1 MNKSNIDKILN
12 SIDETPRVKTNANF
26 NKPSIDEYSSRQSNN
41 NDYRPQPQLE
51 PTPSYN
57 NTRPVAPRPTPRVV
71 ESSVPLEEPM
81 QVKPRREEQPMKNE
95 YREKPTTQIIQPKTD
110 EKIYA
115 NGETESEFEKTVQK
129 HFGSGFDADE
139 DENANNG
146 IKIKKNVNSILA
158 EINKRTFIQTMSKDK
173 TQFSKTFNIKV
184 VGIGGAGNN
193 IVKYMKT
200 SQEWPD
206 FVQIIA
212 LNTDYVALSA
222 MGDLADIFILGAK
235 ELDGNGSG
243 GDPNVGKMAAEADA
257 EIIKDMLK
265 GTDILILTAGL
276 GKGTGTGATPI
287 IAKIAQELGILT
299 IGLFNLPSIGAEGNK
314 TYSNALSG
322 LQKLSYL
329 CNGLTTVNN
338 DKIISLDRER
348 MSIKKAFEGANQ
360 YIKTIVEEIINI
372 ITKPSDIN
380 IDFADVRNFFEDK
393 NGFLFMR
400 IDLTD
405 YTKDAIKESLEHAIK
420 VGFSEINI
428 NESQKALINFRLN
441 ENVPSI
447 ILENTRSA
455 LKEMVSVNNINIV
468 HGISYN
474 DVFENAQINVLLT
487 GSFELGAI
495 EDEEEG
501 VSNQP
506 NIGTSSIDLN
516 ALSDEEE
523 PSFPT
528 PKPNPTPVAE
538 TNSFSQ
544 PQQKPA
550 GDFYD
555 YYNRPKSTTYSFEDD
570 DDETLD
576 NQRYSN
582 GNPVINRTVPTTNLS
597 RDYEESRPKKKLPWW
612 KRLFGRNKEEY

>member
-1 MNKSNIDKILN
+1 MNRNSVDKILN
-12 SIDETPRVKTNANF
+12 NLEGGTSFKPTNN
-26 NKPSIDEYSSRQSNN
+26 NNNSNN
-41 NDYRPQPQLE
+41 QFQRL
-51 PTPSYN
+51 
-57 NTRPVAPRPTPRVV
+57 R
-71 ESSVPLEEPM
+71 M
-81 QVKPRREEQPMKNE
+81 NE
-95 YREKPTTQIIQPKTD
+95 YAKPNEPNFQTQTQVQPNWEMKQSQTQVTRKEEYVEPIKTEKPKVF
-110 EKIYA
+110 A
-115 NGETESEFEKTVQK
+115 NGQTAEEFDKTLEK
-129 HFGSGFDADE
+129 HFGGGLDDE
-139 DENANNG
+139 LNEINNG

-243 GDPNVGKMAAEADA
+243 GDPNVGKAAAEADA

-265 GTDILILTAGL
+265 GTDVLILTAGL

-287 IAKIAQELGILT
+287 IAKIAQDLGILT

-400 IDLTD
+400 VDITD
-405 YTKDAIKESLEHAIK
+405 YSKDAIKESIENAIK
-420 VGFSEINI
+420 IGFSEINI

-441 ENVPSI
+441 ENVPSL
-447 ILENTRSA
+447 ILENSRSA
-455 LKEMVSVNNINIV
+455 LKELVNANNINIV
-468 HGISYN
+468 HGISFN
-474 DVFENAQINVLLT
+474 DIHENAQINILLT

-495 EDEEEG
+495 EDDES
-501 VSNQP
+501 VINNTMSDKP
-506 NIGTSSIDLN
+506 DSITSELDLN
-516 ALSDEEE
+516 KSESQNEDFLSNNFGS
-523 PSFPT
+523 PYGNINPNNNSSFNQNRNVDFSNFYN
-528 PKPNPTPVAE
+528 KSKS
-538 TNSFSQ
+538 NS
-544 PQQKPA
+544 
-550 GDFYD
+550 
-555 YYNRPKSTTYSFEDD
+555 YSFEYE
-570 DDETLD
+570 DDESIDSQKYD
-576 NQRYSN
+576 NRNHLFNNNNHMPSY
-582 GNPVINRTVPTTNLS
+582 GN
-597 RDYEESRPKKKLPWW
+597 RDYRDDRMIQPKPKKQGFFSRFF
-612 KRLFGRNKEEY
+612 KRSREEY

>member
-12 SIDETPRVKTNANF
+12 SIDETPRVKTNTNYQ
-26 NKPSIDEYSSRQSNN
+26 KPSIDEYSRPSSNSN
-41 NDYRPQPQLE
+41 YRPEPQLE
-51 PTPSYN
+51 SDYRNQNRNSPINYKRNEHIDEDMNVVQKPTPITKSTN
-57 NTRPVAPRPTPRVV
+57 
-71 ESSVPLEEPM
+71 S
-81 QVKPRREEQPMKNE
+81 
-95 YREKPTTQIIQPKTD
+95 EKVF
-110 EKIYA
+110 A
-115 NGETESEFEKTVQK
+115 NGQTIEELDKTLEK
-129 HFGSGFDADE
+129 HFGSGFDSLDDE
-139 DENANNG
+139 VSNGG

-372 ITKPSDIN
+372 ITKPSDVN

-405 YTKDAIKESLEHAIK
+405 YTKDAIKESLEYAIK

-428 NESQKALINFRLN
+428 NDSQKALINFRLN

-447 ILENTRSA
+447 ILENARSA
-455 LKEMVSVNNINIV
+455 LKELVGANNINIV

-495 EDEEEG
+495 EDEED
-501 VSNQP
+501 STNSQP

-516 ALSDEEE
+516 SLSSENDDEDDLRGIR
-523 PSFPT
+523 PS
-528 PKPNPTPVAE
+528 
-538 TNSFSQ
+538 NSLDSNSSN
-544 PQQKPA
+544 KNNS
-550 GDFYD
+550 DFYD
-555 YYNRPKSTTYSFEDD
+555 YYNRPKVSSYSFEDD

-576 NQRYSN
+576 NQRYGST
-582 GNPVINRTVPTTNLS
+582 NPIINRTTPTTNLS
-597 RDYEESRPKKKLPWW
+597 RDYREEKPKRKVSWW
-612 KRLFGRNKEEY
+612 RRLFGLGPRDEY

>member
-1 MNKSNIDKILN
+1 MNKSSLDKILN
-12 SIDETPRVKTNANF
+12 SFDGGATKVSINPNYQKPKVEDYIKPANNLKPQTQLVPEIKQQQVLKLPSINLKREESYLEPVKKNVPKSNISQNKIFANGE
-26 NKPSIDEYSSRQSNN
+26 SIDEF
-41 NDYRPQPQLE
+41 DKTLE
-51 PTPSYN
+51 
-57 NTRPVAPRPTPRVV
+57 
-71 ESSVPLEEPM
+71 
-81 QVKPRREEQPMKNE
+81 
-95 YREKPTTQIIQPKTD
+95 
-110 EKIYA
+110 
-115 NGETESEFEKTVQK
+115 K
-129 HFGSGFDADE
+129 HFGSGFDDE
-139 DENANNG
+139 EDSNSN

-222 MGDLADIFILGAK
+222 MGDFADIFILGAK

-243 GDPNVGKMAAEADA
+243 GDPNVGKLAAEADA

-287 IAKIAQELGILT
+287 IAKIAQDLGILT
-299 IGLFNLPSIGAEGNK
+299 IGLFNLPSIGAEGHK
-314 TYSNALSG
+314 TYSNALFG

-400 IDLTD
+400 VDITD
-405 YTKDAIKESLEHAIK
+405 YSKDSIKELLENAIKI
-420 VGFSEINI
+420 GFSEINI
-428 NESQKALINFRLN
+428 DDSQKALINFRLN
-441 ENVPSI
+441 ENVPSL

-455 LKEMVSVNNINIV
+455 LKELVGADNINIV
-468 HGISYN
+468 HGISFN
-474 DVFENAQINVLLT
+474 DIYENAQINVLIT

-495 EDEEEG
+495 DDEDDSSSKANQ
-501 VSNQP
+501 SNFVA
-506 NIGTSSIDLN
+506 TTSIDLN
-516 ALSDEEE
+516 SLAQNSENAYMQRQKLPQAFDTSE
-523 PSFPT
+523 FG
-528 PKPNPTPVAE
+528 AR
-538 TNSFSQ
+538 TNN
-544 PQQKPA
+544 
-550 GDFYD
+550 FYD
-555 YYNRPKSTTYSFEDD
+555 YYSRQKQPSYSFDDEDD
-570 DDETLD
+570 ENID
-576 NQRYSN
+576 NQKYDNVNLLLNKSSHQTGIVNNKDYDGRDFY
-582 GNPVINRTVPTTNLS
+582 NRNE
-597 RDYEESRPKKKLPWW
+597 YEKKNKKIPWW
-612 KRLFGRNKEEY
+612 KRIFGIRRQEEY

>member
-26 NKPSIDEYSSRQSNN
+26 QKPSIDEYSSKTYNNSNAAN
-41 NDYRPQPQLE
+41 YRPMPQVE
-51 PTPSYN
+51 AEFKNNSNRMPQAKYQRNEENMRNDN
-57 NTRPVAPRPTPRVV
+57 NTNYRQAQT
-71 ESSVPLEEPM
+71 
-81 QVKPRREEQPMKNE
+81 QVKQKQVSLADDDR
-95 YREKPTTQIIQPKTD
+95 IF
-110 EKIYA
+110 A
-115 NGETESEFEKTVQK
+115 NGQNAEELEKTIEK
-129 HFGSGFDADE
+129 HFGSGFDSSIDE
-139 DENANNG
+139 PTNNG

-299 IGLFNLPSIGAEGNK
+299 IGLFNLPSIGAEGNR

-348 MSIKKAFEGANQ
+348 TSIKKAFEGANQ

-420 VGFSEINI
+420 MGLSDVNI

-455 LKEMVSVNNINIV
+455 LKELVSVNNINIV

-474 DVFENAQINVLLT
+474 DVYENAQINVLLT

-495 EDEEEG
+495 DDEEEI
-501 VSNQP
+501 STSQP
-506 NIGTSSIDLN
+506 AIGTSSIDLN
-516 ALSDEEE
+516 ALSEEE
-523 PSFPT
+523 EEDVFPT
-528 PKPNPTPVAE
+528 PKTNPTQ
-538 TNSFSQ
+538 NSDTSSLS
-544 PQQKPA
+544 PIKSTSN
-550 GDFYD
+550 DFYD
-555 YYNRPKSTTYSFEDD
+555 YYNRPKTSSYSFEDD

-576 NQRYSN
+576 NQRYGN

-597 RDYEESRPKKKLPWW
+597 REYDDKPKKKLPWW
-612 KRLFGRNKEEY
+612 KRLFGRKNSRREEY

>member
-26 NKPSIDEYSSRQSNN
+26 QKPSIDEYSSKTYSNSN
-41 NDYRPQPQLE
+41 AANYRPMPQVE
-51 PTPSYN
+51 AEFKNNSNRMPQAKYQRNEENMRNDN
-57 NTRPVAPRPTPRVV
+57 NTNYRQAQT
-71 ESSVPLEEPM
+71 
-81 QVKPRREEQPMKNE
+81 QVKQKQVSLADDDR
-95 YREKPTTQIIQPKTD
+95 IF
-110 EKIYA
+110 A
-115 NGETESEFEKTVQK
+115 NGQNAEELEKTIEK
-129 HFGSGFDADE
+129 HFGSGFDSSIDE
-139 DENANNG
+139 PTNNG

-299 IGLFNLPSIGAEGNK
+299 IGLFNLPSIGAEGNR

-348 MSIKKAFEGANQ
+348 TSIKKAFEGANQ

-420 VGFSEINI
+420 MGLSDVNI

-455 LKEMVSVNNINIV
+455 LKELVSVNNINIV

-474 DVFENAQINVLLT
+474 DVYENAQINVLLT

-495 EDEEEG
+495 DEEEEI
-501 VSNQP
+501 STSQP
-506 NIGTSSIDLN
+506 AIGTSSIDLN
-516 ALSDEEE
+516 ALSEEE
-523 PSFPT
+523 EEDVFPT
-528 PKPNPTPVAE
+528 PKTNPTQ
-538 TNSFSQ
+538 NSDTSSLS
-544 PQQKPA
+544 PIKSTSN
-550 GDFYD
+550 DFYD
-555 YYNRPKSTTYSFEDD
+555 YYNRPKTSSYSFEDD

-576 NQRYSN
+576 NQRYGN

-597 RDYEESRPKKKLPWW
+597 REYDDKPKKKLPWW
-612 KRLFGRNKEEY
+612 KRLFGRKNNRREEY

>member
-12 SIDETPRVKTNANF
+12 SIDETPRVKTNTNF
-26 NKPSIDEYSSRQSNN
+26 QKPSVDEYSRPSSNSN
-41 NDYRPQPQLE
+41 YRPEPQLE
-51 PTPSYN
+51 SDYRSQNRNSPINYKRNDQIDENMNVVQKPTPITKS
-57 NTRPVAPRPTPRVV
+57 T
-71 ESSVPLEEPM
+71 E
-81 QVKPRREEQPMKNE
+81 NE
-95 YREKPTTQIIQPKTD
+95 RIF
-110 EKIYA
+110 A
-115 NGETESEFEKTVQK
+115 NGQTVEELDKTLEK
-129 HFGSGFDADE
+129 HFGSGFDSLE
-139 DENANNG
+139 DEVSNGG

-372 ITKPSDIN
+372 ITKPSDVN

-405 YTKDAIKESLEHAIK
+405 YTKDAIKESLEYAIK

-428 NESQKALINFRLN
+428 NDSQKALINFRLN

-447 ILENTRSA
+447 ILENARSA
-455 LKEMVSVNNINIV
+455 LKELVGANNINIV

-495 EDEEEG
+495 EDEED
-501 VSNQP
+501 STNSQP

-516 ALSDEEE
+516 SLSNEDDEDDDLRSIR
-523 PSFPT
+523 PS
-528 PKPNPTPVAE
+528 
-538 TNSFSQ
+538 NSLDSSSN
-544 PQQKPA
+544 KNNS
-550 GDFYD
+550 DFYD
-555 YYNRPKSTTYSFEDD
+555 YYNRPKVSSYSFEDD

-576 NQRYSN
+576 NQRY
-582 GNPVINRTVPTTNLS
+582 GNTNPIINRTTPTTNLS
-597 RDYEESRPKKKLPWW
+597 RDYREEKPKRKVSWW
-612 KRLFGRNKEEY
+612 RRLFGLGPRDEY

>member
-12 SIDETPRVKTNANF
+12 SIDETPRVKTNSNYQ
-26 NKPSIDEYSSRQSNN
+26 KPNIDEYSRPSSNSN
-41 NDYRPQPQLE
+41 YRPEPQLE
-51 PTPSYN
+51 SDYRSQNRTAPINYKRNDDFNDNVNVVQKPS
-57 NTRPVAPRPTPRVV
+57 PIVKPV
-71 ESSVPLEEPM
+71 ES
-81 QVKPRREEQPMKNE
+81 
-95 YREKPTTQIIQPKTD
+95 EKVF
-110 EKIYA
+110 A
-115 NGETESEFEKTVQK
+115 NGQTIEELDKTLEK
-129 HFGSGFDADE
+129 HFGSGFDSLE
-139 DENANNG
+139 DEVSNGG

-372 ITKPSDIN
+372 ITKPSDVN

-405 YTKDAIKESLEHAIK
+405 YTKDAIKESLEYAIK

-428 NESQKALINFRLN
+428 NDSQKALINFRLN

-447 ILENTRSA
+447 ILENARSA
-455 LKEMVSVNNINIV
+455 LKELVGANNINIV

-495 EDEEEG
+495 EDEDD
-501 VSNQP
+501 SANSQP
-506 NIGTSSIDLN
+506 NIGTTSIDLN
-516 ALSDEEE
+516 SLSGDSDDDDELDNIK
-523 PSFPT
+523 SSSSQDSN
-528 PKPNPTPVAE
+528 KN
-538 TNSFSQ
+538 NS
-544 PQQKPA
+544 
-550 GDFYD
+550 DFYD
-555 YYNRPKSTTYSFEDD
+555 YYNRPKVPSYSFEDD

-576 NQRYSN
+576 NQRY
-582 GNPVINRTVPTTNLS
+582 GNNTNPIVNRTTPTTNLS
-597 RDYEESRPKKKLPWW
+597 RDYREERPKRKVSWW
-612 KRLFGRNKEEY
+612 RRLFGLGPRDEY

>member
-12 SIDETPRVKTNANF
+12 SIDETPRVKTNANYQ
-26 NKPSIDEYSSRQSNN
+26 KPSIDEFSSRSYSNSN
-41 NDYRPQPQLE
+41 TTNYRPMPQVETEVKSSVSRVPQVNQYQRNEENIRNDNSNYKQPQIQVTQKE
-51 PTPSYN
+51 
-57 NTRPVAPRPTPRVV
+57 
-71 ESSVPLEEPM
+71 VPLNDSER
-81 QVKPRREEQPMKNE
+81 VF
-95 YREKPTTQIIQPKTD
+95 
-110 EKIYA
+110 A
-115 NGETESEFEKTVQK
+115 NGQTAEELEKTIEK
-129 HFGSGFDADE
+129 HFGSGFDSDIDE
-139 DENANNG
+139 PTNTG

-348 MSIKKAFEGANQ
+348 TSIKKAFEGANQ

-420 VGFSEINI
+420 VGLSDVNI

-455 LKEMVSVNNINIV
+455 LKELVSVNNINIV

-495 EDEEEG
+495 EDEDETN
-501 VSNQP
+501 SSTQP
-506 NIGTSSIDLN
+506 SIGTSSIDLN
-516 ALSDEEE
+516 ALGEEE
-523 PSFPT
+523 EDDVFPT
-528 PKPNPTPVAE
+528 PKANPVPTIDTTNVA
-538 TNSFSQ
+538 
-544 PQQKPA
+544 PIKPSGSA
-550 GDFYD
+550 EFYD
-555 YYNRPKSTTYSFEDD
+555 YYNRPKTSSYSFEDE
-570 DDETLD
+570 DDEALD
-576 NQRYSN
+576 NQRYGN

-597 RDYEESRPKKKLPWW
+597 RDYDDRPKKKLPWW
-612 KRLFGRNKEEY
+612 KRLFSRGNKRREEY

>member
-12 SIDETPRVKTNANF
+12 SIDETPRVKQNTNYQ
-26 NKPSIDEYSSRQSNN
+26 KPSIDEYSRPSSNSN
-41 NDYRPQPQLE
+41 YIPKPQLE
-51 PTPSYN
+51 SDYRNQNRNSPINYKRNEQIDENMNVVQKPTP
-57 NTRPVAPRPTPRVV
+57 V
-71 ESSVPLEEPM
+71 
-81 QVKPRREEQPMKNE
+81 VKPVSNE
-95 YREKPTTQIIQPKTD
+95 KVF
-110 EKIYA
+110 A
-115 NGETESEFEKTVQK
+115 NGQTVEELDKTLEK
-129 HFGSGFDADE
+129 HFGSGFDSLE
-139 DENANNG
+139 DEVSNGG

-372 ITKPSDIN
+372 ITKPSDVN

-405 YTKDAIKESLEHAIK
+405 YTKDAIKESLEYAIK

-428 NESQKALINFRLN
+428 NDSQKALINFRLN

-447 ILENTRSA
+447 ILENARSA
-455 LKEMVSVNNINIV
+455 LKELVGANNINIV

-495 EDEEEG
+495 EDEEDS
-501 VSNQP
+501 SNAQP

-516 ALSDEEE
+516 SLSSEQDDDDLHSMR
-523 PSFPT
+523 PS
-528 PKPNPTPVAE
+528 
-538 TNSFSQ
+538 NSLDSTSN
-544 PQQKPA
+544 KNNS
-550 GDFYD
+550 DFYD
-555 YYNRPKSTTYSFEDD
+555 YYNRPKVSSYSFEDDD

-576 NQRYSN
+576 NQRY
-582 GNPVINRTVPTTNLS
+582 GNTNPIINRTTPTTNLS
-597 RDYEESRPKKKLPWW
+597 RDYREEKPKRKVSWW
-612 KRLFGRNKEEY
+612 RRLFGLGPRDEY

>member
-1 MNKSNIDKILN
+1 MSKSNIDKILN
-12 SIDETPRVKTNANF
+12 SIDETPKVKTNANF
-26 NKPSIDEYSSRQSNN
+26 QKPTIDSYNYKQPTGYKTQLQPEQEIKTTTRVAPINFREEIVEQ
-41 NDYRPQPQLE
+41 PKKQPQ
-51 PTPSYN
+51 
-57 NTRPVAPRPTPRVV
+57 VQVV
-71 ESSVPLEEPM
+71 
-81 QVKPRREEQPMKNE
+81 QTNQ
-95 YREKPTTQIIQPKTD
+95 EKV
-110 EKIYA
+110 YA
-115 NGETESEFEKTVQK
+115 NGQTAEELEKTLEK
-129 HFGSGFDADE
+129 HFGSGFDDLE
-139 DENANNG
+139 DEVSNSG
-146 IKIKKNVNSILA
+146 IKIKKNVKSILE
-158 EINKRTFIQTMSKDK
+158 EINRRTFIQTMSKDK

-243 GDPNVGKMAAEADA
+243 GDPNVGKMAAEADS

-265 GTDILILTAGL
+265 GTDVLILTAGL

-400 IDLTD
+400 MDLTD
-405 YTKDAIKESLEHAIK
+405 YTKDAIKEALEYEIK
-420 VGFSEINI
+420 IGFSEINI

-447 ILENTRSA
+447 ILENSRTA
-455 LKEMVSVNNINIV
+455 LKELVGANNINIV
-468 HGISYN
+468 HGVSYN

-495 EDEEEG
+495 DEGDETNNNE
-501 VSNQP
+501 P

-516 ALSDEEE
+516 SLSDEENTTIPNITSPNLSPME
-523 PSFPT
+523 TSTPST
-528 PKPNPTPVAE
+528 SSLLLEK
-538 TNSFSQ
+538 NSTS
-544 PQQKPA
+544 
-550 GDFYD
+550 DFYD
-555 YYNRPKSTTYSFEDD
+555 FYNKTKTSSAYNFDEDD
-570 DDETLD
+570 EMLD
-576 NQRYSN
+576 NQKYGSN
-582 GNPVINRTVPTTNLS
+582 SSSTSKASLPTSNIQ
-597 RDYEESRPKKKLPWW
+597 RDYSDRPKKKVGFW
-612 KRLFGRNKEEY
+612 KRLFGFGREEY